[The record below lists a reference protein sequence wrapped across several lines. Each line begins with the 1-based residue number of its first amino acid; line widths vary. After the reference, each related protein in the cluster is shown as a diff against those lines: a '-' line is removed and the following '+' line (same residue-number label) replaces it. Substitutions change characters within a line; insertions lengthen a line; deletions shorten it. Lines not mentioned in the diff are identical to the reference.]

1 MRFDKFGVISLV
13 LGAVLIA
20 ALYMLY
26 YHSWSGMLLGILLG
40 AISSF
45 AIVMMIIGLLLLL
58 L

>member
-1 MRFDKFGVISLV
+1 MRFDKFGTIAIL

-26 YHSWSGMLLGILLG
+26 YHSWSAMLLGILLG

-45 AIVMMIIGLLLLL
+45 AIVMMIIGLLLLIL
-58 L
+58 